1 MKSLYNNTPIR
12 IALFSLAIWTL
23 FLGSSTSLQAQMQG
37 SYTIGGT
44 GAKNFSSW
52 SQFAD
57 SLNKNGVS
65 GKVEISVKA
74 DLTENAV
81 IQLKQHTKFP
91 ITKTNS
97 LIIKGGAY
105 YLKGNQNKEIVHID
119 GIDYLS
125 ISKLNIENT
134 NAKGR
139 ATGIRFSNQADSNTL
154 DSCTILLANMQ
165 VDVTDTS
172 AYVVFG

>member
-12 IALFSLAIWTL
+12 ITLFSLCIWTL
-23 FLGSSTSLQAQMQG
+23 FLGSSNSLQAQLQG
-37 SYTIGGT
+37 NYTIGGS
-44 GAKNFSSW
+44 GSNNFSSW

-81 IQLKQHTKFP
+81 IQLKQHSKFP

-105 YLKGNQNKEIVHID
+105 YLKGNQNKEILHLE
-119 GIDYLS
+119 GLDYVS
-125 ISKLNIENT
+125 ISKLNVENT

-139 ATGIRFSNQADSNTL
+139 AAGIRFSNRADSNTL
-154 DSCTILLANMQ
+154 DS
-165 VDVTDTS
+165 
-172 AYVVFG
+172 

>member
-74 DLTENAV
+74 DLT
-81 IQLKQHTKFP
+81 
-91 ITKTNS
+91 
-97 LIIKGGAY
+97 
-105 YLKGNQNKEIVHID
+105 
-119 GIDYLS
+119 
-125 ISKLNIENT
+125 
-134 NAKGR
+134 
-139 ATGIRFSNQADSNTL
+139 
-154 DSCTILLANMQ
+154 
-165 VDVTDTS
+165 
-172 AYVVFG
+172 